1 MKNFVL
7 KEFIIFLVFGFLY
20 CILEILFR
28 GYTFISMYFIGG
40 ICGVLIG
47 LINDKTPDMPL
58 FYQCLLGSIIVT
70 VIEFITGYILN
81 IKLGL
86 HIWDYSNLPYNYKG
100 QICLMFSCI
109 WFFLSIPVIYLD
121 DFLKKSIL
129 K

>member
-1 MKNFVL
+1 MKNFIL
-7 KEFIIFLVFGFLY
+7 KEFIIFLIFGFIY
-20 CILEILFR
+20 CMLEILFR
-28 GYTFISMYFIGG
+28 GYTFISMYFLGG

-47 LINDKTPDMPL
+47 LINDKTPDMPI

-70 VIEFITGYILN
+70 VIEFISGYILN

>member
-1 MKNFVL
+1 MKNFIL
-7 KEFIIFLVFGFLY
+7 KEFIIFLIFGFIY
-20 CILEILFR
+20 CMLEILFR

-47 LINDKTPDMPL
+47 LINDKTPDMPI

-70 VIEFITGYILN
+70 VIEFISGYILN

>member
-58 FYQCLLGSIIVT
+58 FYQCLLGSIMVT
-70 VIEFITGYILN
+70 LIEFITGYILN

-86 HIWDYSNLPYNYKG
+86 HIWNYSNLPYNYKG

>member
-1 MKNFVL
+1 MKNFIL
-7 KEFIIFLVFGFLY
+7 KEFIIFLIFGFIY
-20 CILEILFR
+20 CILEIFFR
-28 GYTFISMYFIGG
+28 GYTFISMFFIGG

-47 LINDKTPDMPL
+47 LINDKTPDIPL

-70 VIEFITGYILN
+70 LIEFIAGYILN
-81 IKLGL
+81 LKLGL
-86 HIWDYSNLPYNYKG
+86 HMWDYSNLPYNYKG

-121 DFLKKSIL
+121 DYLKKSIL

>member
-47 LINDKTPDMPL
+47 LINDNTPDMPL

-70 VIEFITGYILN
+70 IIEFITGYILN